1 MMIEDRWRSLGMN
14 TSKKFEI
21 GDLVSWKLLG
31 ADKKKD
37 FGIIV
42 EIYKTQGGGRDIIYA
57 KVVGFRNNASI
68 SLPIMSLKRVS
79 KREKDEI

>member
-1 MMIEDRWRSLGMN
+1 MIEDRRHSLGTN

-31 ADKKKD
+31 IGKKKD

-42 EIYKTQGGGRDIIYA
+42 EIYKTEGGGRDIVYA
-57 KVVGFRNNASI
+57 KIVGFRSNASI